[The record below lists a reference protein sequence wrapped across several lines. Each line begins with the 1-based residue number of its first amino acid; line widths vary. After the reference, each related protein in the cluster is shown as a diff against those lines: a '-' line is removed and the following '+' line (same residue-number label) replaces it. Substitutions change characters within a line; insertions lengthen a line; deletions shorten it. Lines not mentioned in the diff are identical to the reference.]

1 MSMENHQKRKQIE
14 TQIYAY
20 QQVETKKLFDH
31 GVKFIEEN
39 TKMILELPEKYDF
52 DKLKEEYQGLNKT
65 AQGVLDDLVLI
76 EYSLNL
82 VSDMKNGQVPD
93 LSIMREKIS
102 TLRADLKGM
111 SSNMTVTVTQLPT
124 NTPILYIGNRLIEGE
139 NVTKIALKFIQLNI
153 ILNP

>member
-1 MSMENHQKRKQIE
+1 MENHQKRKQIE

-52 DKLKEEYQGLNKT
+52 DMLKEEYQGLNKT
-65 AQGVLDDLVLI
+65 AQGVLDDLILI

-82 VSDMKNGQVPD
+82 VSDMKSGQVPD

-111 SSNMTVTVTQLPT
+111 GSISGWINRTDI
-124 NTPILYIGNRLIEGE
+124 PILYIGNEWITF
-139 NVTKIALKFIQLNI
+139 VCIVATI
-153 ILNP
+153 INCW

>member
-1 MSMENHQKRKQIE
+1 MTFSMTFFVSFFMSIQFISIENHQKRKQIE

-20 QQVETKKLFDH
+20 QQVDSKKLFDH

-52 DKLKEEYQGLNKT
+52 DMLKEEYQGLNKT
-65 AQGVLDDLVLI
+65 AQGVLDDLILI

-82 VSDMKNGQVPD
+82 VSDMKSGQVPD

-111 SSNMTVTVTQLPT
+111 SS
-124 NTPILYIGNRLIEGE
+124 I
-139 NVTKIALKFIQLNI
+139 
-153 ILNP
+153 

>member
-1 MSMENHQKRKQIE
+1 MTFFMSIQFISMENHQKRKQIE

-52 DKLKEEYQGLNKT
+52 DMLKEEYQGLNKT
-65 AQGVLDDLVLI
+65 AQGVLDDLILI

-82 VSDMKNGQVPD
+82 VSDMKNDQVPD

-124 NTPILYIGNRLIEGE
+124 DTPISFIGNEW
-139 NVTKIALKFIQLNI
+139 I
-153 ILNP
+153 ILRAKLSPKSL

>member
-1 MSMENHQKRKQIE
+1 MSIQFISMENYQKRKQIE

-52 DKLKEEYQGLNKT
+52 DMLKEEYQGLNKT
-65 AQGVLDDLVLI
+65 AQGVLDDLILI

-102 TLRADLKGM
+102 TLRADLKGI

-124 NTPILYIGNRLIEGE
+124 DTPISYIGNGQIEG
-139 NVTKIALKFIQLNI
+139 KITLLNQI
-153 ILNP
+153 SY

>member
-1 MSMENHQKRKQIE
+1 MSIQFISMENHQKRKQIE

-52 DKLKEEYQGLNKT
+52 DMLKEEYQGLNKT
-65 AQGVLDDLVLI
+65 AQGVLDDLILI

-82 VSDMKNGQVPD
+82 VSDMKSGQVPD

-111 SSNMTVTVTQLPT
+111 GSNLTV
-124 NTPILYIGNRLIEGE
+124 
-139 NVTKIALKFIQLNI
+139 IQLT
-153 ILNP
+153 LE

>member
-1 MSMENHQKRKQIE
+1 MENHPKRKQIE

-52 DKLKEEYQGLNKT
+52 DMLKEEYQGLNKT
-65 AQGVLDDLVLI
+65 AQGVLDDLILI

-111 SSNMTVTVTQLPT
+111 SSISDGISRTD
-124 NTPILYIGNRLIEGE
+124 TPISYIRDEWIIIGDNFQGE
-139 NVTKIALKFIQLNI
+139 MSPKFIPYNI
-153 ILNP
+153 ILSP

>member
-1 MSMENHQKRKQIE
+1 MTFSMTFFVSFFMSIQFISIENHQKRKQIE

-20 QQVETKKLFDH
+20 QQVDSKKLFDH

-52 DKLKEEYQGLNKT
+52 DMLKEEYQGLNKT
-65 AQGVLDDLVLI
+65 AQGVLDDLILI

-82 VSDMKNGQVPD
+82 VSDMKSGQVPD

-102 TLRADLKGM
+102 TLRADLKGI
-111 SSNMTVTVTQLPT
+111 SS
-124 NTPILYIGNRLIEGE
+124 I
-139 NVTKIALKFIQLNI
+139 
-153 ILNP
+153 

>member
-1 MSMENHQKRKQIE
+1 MKNHKKRKQIE

-52 DKLKEEYQGLNKT
+52 DMLTKEYQGLNKT
-65 AQGVLDDLVLI
+65 AQGVLDDLTLI

-82 VSDMKNGQVPD
+82 VSDIKNGNVPD

-102 TLRADLKGM
+102 TLRADLKGR
-111 SSNMTVTVTQLPT
+111 SSNMKFCNMTV
-124 NTPILYIGNRLIEGE
+124 IDC
-139 NVTKIALKFIQLNI
+139 
-153 ILNP
+153 

>member
-1 MSMENHQKRKQIE
+1 MKNHKKRKQIE

-52 DKLKEEYQGLNKT
+52 DMLTKEYQGLNKT
-65 AQGVLDDLVLI
+65 AQGVLDDLTLI

-82 VSDMKNGQVPD
+82 VSDIKNGNVPD

-102 TLRADLKGM
+102 TLRADLKGT
-111 SSNMTVTVTQLPT
+111 SSNMKFCNMTV
-124 NTPILYIGNRLIEGE
+124 ID
-139 NVTKIALKFIQLNI
+139 
-153 ILNP
+153 

>member
-1 MSMENHQKRKQIE
+1 MSIQFISMENHQKRKQIE

-52 DKLKEEYQGLNKT
+52 DMLKEEYQGLNKT
-65 AQGVLDDLVLI
+65 AQGVLDDLILI

-102 TLRADLKGM
+102 TLRADLKGI
-111 SSNMTVTVTQLPT
+111 SSNMTVTVSQLPT
-124 NTPILYIGNRLIEGE
+124 DTPISFIGNEW
-139 NVTKIALKFIQLNI
+139 I
-153 ILNP
+153 ILRAKMSSKSL

>member
-1 MSMENHQKRKQIE
+1 MFYDIFYHIFNDSTVHTETSKKRKQIE

-52 DKLKEEYQGLNKT
+52 DMLKEEYKGLNKT
-65 AQGVLDDLVLI
+65 AQGVLDDLILI

-82 VSDMKNGQVPD
+82 VSDMKKGEVPD

-111 SSNMTVTVTQLPT
+111 SSNISHFT
-124 NTPILYIGNRLIEGE
+124 
-139 NVTKIALKFIQLNI
+139 
-153 ILNP
+153 

>member
-1 MSMENHQKRKQIE
+1 MVINILS
-14 TQIYAY
+14 
-20 QQVETKKLFDH
+20 D

-52 DKLKEEYQGLNKT
+52 DMLKEEYQGLNKT
-65 AQGVLDDLVLI
+65 AQGVLDDLILI

-82 VSDMKNGQVPD
+82 VSDMKSGQVPD

-111 SSNMTVTVTQLPT
+111 GSNVTVIQLP
-124 NTPILYIGNRLIEGE
+124 LE
-139 NVTKIALKFIQLNI
+139 
-153 ILNP
+153 